1 MPTDDGGSRF
11 AVSLGGRHPG
21 AALPP
26 EPEALRPQGPDPEKI
41 ADVLARLPP
50 AVRDTV
56 RASLDSATTMDR
68 GPRSTIDPGDAP
80 RHKSKHPTLE
90 TAIQLLREL
99 SAESALSRRGT
110 LGEGG
115 MGVVHLAEQR
125 ALGREVAVKSVK
137 VDARTPDTTLKLL
150 REAWITGALEH
161 PNVIPVHDVR
171 LDGSGEPQIVLKKI
185 EGKPWSE
192 LFASPRAIEDRYG
205 GTDAVEWNLRVFL
218 QVASALHYAHRQGFL
233 HRDMK
238 PENVMIGS
246 FGEVYVVDWG
256 LAVALK
262 DDGTGRFPL
271 AKDATELAGTP
282 CYMAPE
288 MLGGASVVLDE
299 RTDVY
304 LLGATLFEI
313 ATGAPPRDGPNLL
326 SVISQVP
333 EELNVPESVPQEL
346 SRIIRRAAA
355 VDPRDRYESAED
367 LRLAVAAYL
376 SHRGSIQLAEEAIE
390 RLTELRALGAIPQG
404 DEALNARADALFAEC
419 RFGFQQALRSWPENR
434 LAREGLHR
442 ALEHRI
448 EHELAVG
455 NVAFAAHL
463 LSELPEPDPTLR
475 ARVEEARK
483 REASAK
489 EEHAAFQ
496 RDHDPSVG
504 RRTRVFLGLILT
516 GIWVLAPLAMWS
528 RPFDLPGIDGYAGAI
543 AGTLALM
550 GVGLG
555 LAIWARESLSKTA
568 LNRQLSMTVRISL
581 IAQLALLIGSYLA
594 GIAFDHA
601 HTILVLTWGIG
612 VALTAN
618 AIERRLYPSAIA
630 YLIGFLV
637 LATHPEW
644 RYPVTSSCNLILMIN
659 VAVLWARV
667 EDDVVEPIQRRVR
680 EHQKRMSGS

>member
-1 MPTDDGGSRF
+1 MT
-11 AVSLGGRHPG
+11 VGGRHPG
-21 AALPP
+21 SALPP
-26 EPEALRPQGPDPEKI
+26 EPEALSSKVPDEQ
-41 ADVLARLPP
+41 ALAEVLARLP
-50 AVRDTV
+50 AGVRDTV
-56 RASLDSATTMDR
+56 RASLDSARTMDR
-68 GPRSTIDPGDAP
+68 GPRSTIDPADAP
-80 RHKSKHPTLE
+80 RQKSKHPTLE
-90 TAIQLLREL
+90 SAIQLLREL

-137 VDARTPDTTLKLL
+137 LDARTADTTLKLL

-161 PNVIPVHDVR
+161 PNVVPVHDVR
-171 LDGSGEPQIVLKKI
+171 LDVNGEPQIVLKKI

-192 LFASPRAIEDRYG
+192 VFAQPQLIAERYG
-205 GTDAVEWNLRVFL
+205 GSDPVEWNLRVFL
-218 QVASALHYAHRQGFL
+218 QVSSALHYAHRRGFL

-256 LAVALK
+256 LSLALK

-271 AKDATELAGTP
+271 AKDARELAGTP

-288 MLGGASVVLDE
+288 MLGGESVVLDE

-304 LLGATLFEI
+304 LLGASLFEI

-326 SVISQVP
+326 SVIAQVP
-333 EELNVPESVPQEL
+333 EALNVPERVPQEL
-346 SRIIRRAAA
+346 SRIIRRATAL
-355 VDPRDRYESAED
+355 DPDDRYESAD
-367 LRLAVAAYL
+367 ALRLAVAAYL
-376 SHRGSIQLAEEAIE
+376 SHRGSIQLAEEAVE
-390 RLTELRALGAIPQG
+390 RLTELRALGAIPAG

-419 RFGFQQALRSWPENR
+419 RFGFQQALRTWPDNT

-448 EHELAVG
+448 DHELSSG

-463 LSELPEPDPTLR
+463 LGELPAPDPSLR

-483 REASAK
+483 REAEAK
-489 EEHAAFQ
+489 EEHAKFQ

-504 RRTRVFLGLILT
+504 RRTRVFLGLIMT
-516 GIWVLAPLAMWS
+516 SIWVLAPLIMWA
-528 RPFDLPGIDGYAGAI
+528 RPFDLPGIDGYPGAI

-568 LNRQLSMTVRISL
+568 LNRQLTMTVRITL
-581 IAQLALLIGSYLA
+581 IAQLALLTGSYLA

-618 AIERRLYPSAIA
+618 TVEKRLYPTAIA
-630 YLIGFLV
+630 YLVGFLL
-637 LATHPEW
+637 LATHPDW
-644 RYPVTSSCNLILMIN
+644 RYPVTAGCNLLLMIN
-659 VAVLWARV
+659 VLVLWARV
-667 EDDVVEPIQRRVR
+667 DDDVVEPVKRRVR
-680 EHQKRMSGS
+680 EHQKRLSGS